1 MNPVTARELYEAAI
15 RLGRSRDPRG
25 EEALDLQLDQRRREY
40 ERLTGRDR
48 LLYDTERLH
57 NPFGDTRLAA
67 GDFDRELR
75 RVMVGIDLD
84 VGEVALA
91 HSLSQAGKPVDA
103 LIAHHASAIG
113 GAVGSPEDT
122 MNMQVAMLA
131 RVGVSHGRA
140 RRVVEPGYGLHARA
154 VNYRLNQAADA
165 AGMTLMTLH
174 APADA
179 CVYAYLHELA
189 ERERPET
196 VGDLV
201 ELCDAQPEIA
211 WFVER
216 GLATEIAVGRPENAL
231 GCVFYGFYGG
241 WLLSVDGLNALCD
254 AGVGTFISVATTPE
268 HNRLASRRGL
278 NIVVAPH
285 YACDAIGLNL
295 LLDALMP
302 GDVEYVET
310 SNFVR
315 VARTG

>member
-1 MNPVTARELYEAAI
+1 MTARELYEAAI
-15 RLGRSRDPRG
+15 RLGRCKDPR
-25 EEALDLQLDQRRREY
+25 EDEALDQQLDDRRRKY
-40 ERLTGRDR
+40 EALTARDR
-48 LLYDTERLH
+48 LVYDRERLH

-67 GDFDRELR
+67 GDFDRELS

-113 GAVGSPEDT
+113 GGVGSPEDT
-122 MNMQVAMLA
+122 MNMQVAMLT
-131 RVGVSHGRA
+131 RVGVSPGRA
-140 RRVVEPGYGLHARA
+140 RRAVEPGYGLHPRA
-154 VNYRLNQAADA
+154 VNYRINQAAEA
-165 AGMTLMTLH
+165 AGIPLMTLH

-179 CVYAYLHELA
+179 CAYTYFHELA
-189 ERERPET
+189 EREGPET
-196 VGDLV
+196 LGDLV

-216 GLATEIAVGRPENAL
+216 GLATEIAVGKPGNAL
-231 GCVFYGFYGG
+231 GRVFYGFYGG
-241 WLLSVDGLNALCD
+241 WLLSVEGLNALCD

-268 HNRLASRRGL
+268 HNRLAAQRGL

-295 LLDALMP
+295 LFDALMP
-302 GDVEYVET
+302 RQVEYVET